1 MHNENIQE
9 KKNIIR
15 QQIKSLKKNLTVE
28 EKKNRSNEI
37 FSKIEQLNVFK
48 KAKIIFTY
56 WSLPDEVNTHESIIK
71 WAKEKTIL
79 LPCIVEGNLIL
90 KEFKGVEYMKQGQL
104 NIFEP
109 AGEIFSYYSK
119 IELAIIPGVA
129 FDNLKN
135 RMGRGKGYYDNFL
148 KDKFIFKVGVCF
160 DFQLL
165 DKIPSTNDDIKMDL
179 IICDSFQPDALNHP
193 KIIC

>member
-56 WSLPDEVNTHESIIK
+56 WSLPDEVNTHKSIIK

>member
-1 MHNENIQE
+1 MYNEDIHE

-15 QQIKSLKKNLTVE
+15 QQIKSLKKNISVE

-56 WSLPDEVNTHESIIK
+56 WSLPDEVNTHKSIIK